1 MHNRLGNESS
11 SYLLQHAHNPVDWF
25 PWGEEAFEKAKL
37 EDKPVFLSI
46 GYSSCHW
53 CHVMAHECFEDDEVA
68 SLMNDTFVNVKVDR
82 EELPHIDHI
91 YMQAC
96 QVLTGSGGW
105 PLTIVMTPEK
115 EPFFAAT
122 YLPKHSRSGLMG
134 MMDLVR
140 TLGTIWRDK
149 RDRVISEAA
158 EITQM
163 VRRSGI
169 VRPGPDMNPKL
180 LDQAYEELKS
190 RFDSEQGGFGTA
202 PKFPM
207 PQTIMFL
214 LRYHYRT
221 KNKDALDMA
230 FKTLH
235 AMHAGGMYD
244 HVGFGFHRYAT
255 DDKWLVP
262 HFEKM
267 LYDQALLTMAYTE
280 AFQVTGS
287 IDFRRV
293 ANEIITYVLRDLRTP
308 EGLFASAQDADSQ
321 GEEGKYYLWRT
332 SEVRAILGDAEYA
345 LASQAFGLR
354 ENGNFPFDPS
364 DGLNIIHQGQDLAA
378 LAAMHGT
385 DSEIIAPR
393 LQSILSTLREARS
406 HRIPPMKDT
415 KALTDWNGLM
425 IAALAKAGAAFSTL
439 EYIEAA
445 QKAADFILEK
455 MLVEGRLSHVFVNGK
470 AERKA
475 GLDDYAFLIWGLI
488 ELYEAAFE
496 EKYLASAINLAGVMI
511 DHFWD
516 STEGGFFAAADDTD
530 VPIARTKTGYDN
542 AIPSGN
548 SVAMLD
554 LLRLGGLTG
563 DHSYKDRANMIGK
576 TFSGQASHIPTAF
589 TFMLCGLGYMEG
601 PAQEVVIA
609 GDPAGNDTREMINA
623 LQRRFLPHASIMLGT
638 RTQDRDKSLTVQ
650 GKRPLKGSAT
660 AYVCTGSTCLEP
672 TTEIR
677 KMLEFLTINR

>member
-1 MHNRLGNESS
+1 
-11 SYLLQHAHNPVDWF
+11 
-25 PWGEEAFEKAKL
+25 
-37 EDKPVFLSI
+37 
-46 GYSSCHW
+46 
-53 CHVMAHECFEDDEVA
+53 
-68 SLMNDTFVNVKVDR
+68 
-82 EELPHIDHI
+82 
-91 YMQAC
+91 
-96 QVLTGSGGW
+96 
-105 PLTIVMTPEK
+105 
-115 EPFFAAT
+115 
-122 YLPKHSRSGLMG
+122 MG
-134 MMDLVR
+134 MMDLVSA
-140 TLGTIWRDK
+140 LGTLWRDK

-163 VRRSGI
+163 VRRSSI
-169 VRPGPDMNPKL
+169 VRTGPDMNPKL

-221 KNKDALDMA
+221 KDKEALDMA
-230 FKTLH
+230 LKTLH

-255 DDKWLVP
+255 DNKWLVP

-267 LYDQALLTMAYTE
+267 LYDQALLAMAYTE

-293 ANEIITYVLRDLRTP
+293 AGEIITYVLRDLRTP
-308 EGLFASAQDADSQ
+308 EGLFAGAQDADSE

-332 SEVRAILGDAEYA
+332 SEVRALLGDADYA
-345 LASQAFGLR
+345 LALQAFGLS
-354 ENGNFPFDPS
+354 ENGNFPSDPPE
-364 DGLNIIHQGQDLAA
+364 GLNIIHQGQDLAA

-385 DSEIIAPR
+385 DSEIIASR
-393 LQSILSTLREARS
+393 LHSILSTLREARS
-406 HRIPPMKDT
+406 HRIPPLKDT

-425 IAALAKAGAAFSTL
+425 IAALAKAGAAFSMP

-455 MLVEGRLSHVFVNGK
+455 MLVEGRLRHVFVKGK
-470 AERKA
+470 ADHQA

-496 EKYLASAINLAGVMI
+496 EKYLASAMNLAGVMI

-554 LLRLGGLTG
+554 LLRLGGITG
-563 DHSYKDRANMIGK
+563 DHSYKDRATMIGK

-589 TFMLCGLGYMEG
+589 TFMLCGLGYMDE
-601 PAQEVVIA
+601 
-609 GDPAGNDTREMINA
+609 
-623 LQRRFLPHASIMLGT
+623 
-638 RTQDRDKSLTVQ
+638 
-650 GKRPLKGSAT
+650 T

-672 TTEIR
+672 TTKIG
-677 KMLEFLTINR
+677 KMLESLTKNR